1 MAITKGRLSIQI
13 CEYMSVYVATI
24 REWLLMKGDLYQGK
38 YGNCSIS
45 CNRLAVYKNRKAQR
59 GIVLVFL
66 SNQGL

>member
-1 MAITKGRLSIQI
+1 M
-13 CEYMSVYVATI
+13 ATI

-59 GIVLVFL
+59 GIVLVFIFL
-66 SNQGL
+66 SNQVCLGHPRTL